1 MPKSVTK
8 VAQEICS
15 SYQLEEDFLIKRSED
30 YWSYSFPEMNFK
42 LEDLPQ
48 GSLNNHSAA
57 SAITAFKLLC
67 DQAIDFKQ
75 SIENTFLQGRCHLVD
90 NFVLDVSHNPSSV
103 KNLTS
108 FLDKNFKDKKFT
120 AIFAAMDDK
129 DCSAMIKEISDC
141 ILDWNICSIEDK
153 RFNSAA
159 LSSLVQTLT
168 NKKVNKVNTVYSAIE
183 RGYHEGTP
191 QVVFGS
197 FLTVSEAYKALIK
210 IKNREIN

>member
-1 MPKSVTK
+1 M
-8 VAQEICS
+8 
-15 SYQLEEDFLIKRSED
+15 
-30 YWSYSFPEMNFK
+30 
-42 LEDLPQ
+42 
-48 GSLNNHSAA
+48 
-57 SAITAFKLLC
+57 
-67 DQAIDFKQ
+67 
-75 SIENTFLQGRCHLVD
+75 D

-103 KNLTS
+103 INLTS

-129 DCSAMIKEISDC
+129 DCSAMIKEISDY
-141 ILDWNICSIEDK
+141 ILDWNICLIDDK

-168 NKKVNKVNTVYSAIE
+168 NKKVNKLNTVYSAIE

-191 QVVFGS
+191 QIVFGS